1 MPLNTDFYTREE
13 MGRRGWMW
21 GKVEHYNHAT
31 GKKND
36 LWGLFDFLAMCPK
49 EQLCAGIQSTTRD
62 GLKKHQNKME
72 GEGRD
77 ALNLWLSCG
86 NAVPLVAGPRPESS
100 ASGSGP
106 RRGGLSG
113 TGPTGPLSSARTPP
127 GSPVSSLVR
136 AGEGR
141 LGLPDLEGL

>member
-49 EQLCAGIQSTTRD
+49 EQLCVGIQSTTRD

-86 NAVPLVAGPRPESS
+86 NAVLLWGWYIGTNGKVAPG
-100 ASGSGP
+100 G
-106 RRGGLSG
+106 RRRSNVYKK
-113 TGPTGPLSSARTPP
+113 PP
-127 GSPVSSLVR
+127 GDWHGNKTVFLWEEELVLR
-136 AGEGR
+136 EVYNA
-141 LGLPDLEGL
+141 D